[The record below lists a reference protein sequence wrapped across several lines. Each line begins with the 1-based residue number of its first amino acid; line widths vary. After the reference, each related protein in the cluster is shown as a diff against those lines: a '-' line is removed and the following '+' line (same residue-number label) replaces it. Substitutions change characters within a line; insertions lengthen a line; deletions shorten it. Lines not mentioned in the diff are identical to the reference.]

1 MTSAMARMLAVVAL
15 VATAACGGGGSD
27 SVQEQTRP
35 TGAEG
40 SGTVRGTAEGDGAGT
55 PTSEEER
62 LASIFP
68 GSDSQGGS
76 ASSIKLPRTE
86 VGEPAEGR
94 TRVAGVSGEK
104 PKGLEGVRGEIDNAE
119 LVFIQKCLGEVPP
132 EGCEVIFQVTPTE
145 PGPYSGEL
153 TFTMDD
159 GSTVTAP
166 VSGEAVGAVTTTS
179 APPVEP
185 TTTAPAPVT
194 PTEVVPE
201 TEDVP
206 TDVPTPDDEYELP

>member
-1 MTSAMARMLAVVAL
+1 MTSAMARMFAVVAL
-15 VATAACGGGGSD
+15 VATAACGGEGSD
-27 SVQEQTRP
+27 SLQDQTRA
-35 TGAEG
+35 TAAEG
-40 SGTVRGTAEGDGAGT
+40 SGRAQETAAGDGAGT

-86 VGEPAEGR
+86 VGEPVEGNAQ
-94 TRVAGVSGEK
+94 VVGSSAEK

-119 LVFIQKCLGEVPP
+119 LVFIQKCLGELPP
-132 EGCEVIFQVTPTE
+132 EGCEVIFQVTPTV

-159 GSTVTAP
+159 GSTITAP
-166 VSGEAVGAVTTTS
+166 VSGEAVGGATTS
-179 APPVEP
+179 SAAPVE
-185 TTTAPAPVT
+185 TTSEPAPVT
-194 PTEVVPE
+194 SSEVAPE
-201 TEDVP
+201 SEIVP
-206 TDVPTPDDEYELP
+206 TDSLTPDEEYELP